1 MSGLMNWVSSGE
13 TRWGMTNRA
22 WLVLA
27 VIATGVATEIF
38 RYTIAIPTIGFAVYI
53 VHLGVVLSLFLTLP
67 YSKFAH
73 IFYRSLAMVHERM
86 TAKLPSE
93 QPPPGQ

>member
-1 MSGLMNWVSSGE
+1 MLFA
-13 TRWGMTNRA
+13 NRLKRNDKLVGQTTA
-22 WLVLA
+22 FDRFFLWLVLA

-38 RYTIAIPTIGFAVYI
+38 RYMIAVPTVGLAVYI

-73 IFYRSLAMVHERM
+73 IYYRSLAMVHERM
-86 TAKLPSE
+86 TQEK
-93 QPPPGQ
+93 